1 MFLYPRKTVQLI
13 DLPNKK
19 KKTKKSQLIAK
30 KVDLTKVHWSYKR
43 LLHSDL
49 SNNEIQRIDEK
60 LFQGLSS
67 LSEL

>member
-1 MFLYPRKTVQLI
+1 MFLYPRKTEQLI
-13 DLPNKK
+13 DLPNK
-19 KKTKKSQLIAK
+19 KKTKKSQLIARN
-30 KVDLTKVHWSYKR
+30 VDLSKDNWSYKR

>member
-19 KKTKKSQLIAK
+19 TPKKSQLITRN
-30 KVDLTKVHWSYKR
+30 VDLSKDNWSYKR

>member
-1 MFLYPRKTVQLI
+1 MFLNPRKTVQLI

-19 KKTKKSQLIAK
+19 KTKKSQLIARN
-30 KVDLTKVHWSYKR
+30 VDLSKDNWSYKR

>member
-19 KKTKKSQLIAK
+19 NQKKSQLITRN
-30 KVDLTKVHWSYKR
+30 VDLSKDNWSYKR

-60 LFQGLSS
+60 SFQGLSS

>member
-19 KKTKKSQLIAK
+19 NQKNSQLIIRN
-30 KVDLTKVHWSYKR
+30 VDLSKDNWSYKR

>member
-19 KKTKKSQLIAK
+19 NQEKSQLITRN
-30 KVDLTKVHWSYKR
+30 VDLSKDNWSYKR

>member
-19 KKTKKSQLIAK
+19 NQKKSQLITRN
-30 KVDLTKVHWSYKR
+30 VDLSKDNWSYKR

>member
-19 KKTKKSQLIAK
+19 NPKKSQLITRN
-30 KVDLTKVHWSYKR
+30 VDLSKDNWSYKR

>member
-19 KKTKKSQLIAK
+19 NKKKSQLIARN
-30 KVDLTKVHWSYKR
+30 VDLSKDNWSYKR

-60 LFQGLSS
+60 SFQGLSS

>member
-19 KKTKKSQLIAK
+19 KQKKSQLITRN
-30 KVDLTKVHWSYKR
+30 VDLSKDNWSYKR

>member
-1 MFLYPRKTVQLI
+1 MFLYPRKTEQLI

-19 KKTKKSQLIAK
+19 KKTKKSQLIARN
-30 KVDLTKVHWSYKR
+30 VDLSKDNWSYKR